1 MKKTIFS
8 VLTLIALVSMFLV
21 SSCDTFMKVVIVR
34 TLVSTDLSY
43 TSVKLKGEV
52 VSTGGSGEVSERGF
66 YYGTTKN
73 LNNRNAIVV
82 ECGPGKKG
90 EFEASITGLLPNM
103 KYYYKAYAKNDE
115 DLDVG
120 ELMEFTTFKIDLVTK
135 TEQPTIVSP
144 ENITFNGSYI
154 NPSRL
159 NIDKVG
165 FEYCANANY
174 IDSDL
179 AFAGSNES
187 PFSKTVQLEDNKTY
201 YYRAFVQMA
210 DTTMG
215 ILYGETVIFHIG
227 EDNGPTVSTDDATD
241 VDATTAKVFGTISS
255 NYPGEVPEKGF
266 YYGINPDLSNS
277 TRLECGGGKG
287 IYYTRLS
294 NLTPNTTYYYKAYG
308 KYNNGVNSG
317 TNFGEVKSFT
327 TAAAK

>member
-8 VLTLIALVSMFLV
+8 VLTLIALVSVFLV
-21 SSCDTFMKVVIVR
+21 SGCDKLMKVVTVK
-34 TLVSTDLSY
+34 TLESADLSY

-52 VSTGGSGEVSERGF
+52 ISTGGSGEVTERGF
-66 YYGTTKN
+66 YYSTSKN
-73 LNNRNAIVV
+73 LNKKNAIVV

-90 EFEASITGLLPNM
+90 EFEADITGLLPNV

-120 ELMEFTTFKIDLVTK
+120 EVMEFTTFKIDLVVT
-135 TEQPTIVSP
+135 TGEPNIDSP
-144 ENITFNGSYI
+144 ENITLNGSFT

-159 NIDKVG
+159 NINKIG

-174 IDSDL
+174 MDSDL
-179 AFAGSNES
+179 VFASSNES
-187 PFSKTVQLEDNKTY
+187 PFSKTIQLEDNKTY
-201 YYRAFVQMA
+201 YYRAFVQMT

-215 ILYGETVIFHIG
+215 TLYGETVIFHIG
-227 EDNGPTVSTDDATD
+227 EDNGPTVTTDDSSD
-241 VDATTAKVFGTISS
+241 VDATSAKVFGTISS
-255 NYPGEVPEKGF
+255 DYPGEVPEKGF
-266 YYGINPDLSNS
+266 YYGINPNS
-277 TRLECGGGKG
+277 LTKMGGGGGKG

-317 TNFGEVKSFT
+317 TNFGEIKSFT
-327 TAAAK
+327 TAAQ